1 MEVYPL
7 FAEHRPSSMAS
18 LVIWAEFVWML
29 LELAVSGH
37 IGMHMRET
45 VISAGR
51 AIGFLRQNYD
61 NSSGFLQNPF
71 M

>member
-7 FAEHRPSSMAS
+7 FAGTETSSWAS
-18 LVIWAEFVWML
+18 LVIWAEFVLML

-51 AIGFLRQNYD
+51 AIGFLRQIYN
-61 NSSGFLQNPF
+61 NSSGFLENPF